1 MLDLSAWSVGL
12 PFDRMMLLSRGRCR
26 VRLNHVCCDSSH
38 RGYNRRRSW
47 GHSSWNTHRLAKDG
61 SSLYIRSATSAW
73 GHSSWNTRRLER
85 DGFPLYI
92 RSATSVTTNRSLA
105 ELFRDIRARSS
116 PDWKQGSNS
125 DMDERRNLR
134 PMESI
139 CTEISR
145 AYLSLAEEDVH
156 RWRIDTNPKLQ
167 LIQELIDDRNGIDM
181 RALKSSIKNASER
194 GALPLSSV
202 NRIRD
207 LCAPGYEAV
216 LDNIVRSSQDDV
228 GVAFLVRLRS
238 DIRKYLR
245 YMRFTTKSEDACH
258 GHDELLKL
266 QNLDDSLRITLSSLF
281 RPGVLK
287 LERITFDETPAS
299 IIEQIAL
306 KEQVHPNRSL
316 SELRARLGEGRRCFA
331 FFSPSLQRSPLIFVH
346 VALLNKIPATMDDIR
361 GEAEKSLIGDR
372 LESSST
378 CATFYSISN
387 TEPGLA
393 GVHLG
398 NELIKSVVKTLQL
411 ESSTLRTFCTLS
423 PIPKFGDW
431 LESKLS
437 SSKLDGVRRILDE
450 SDLQSL
456 QNFYSLESPHCA
468 IISFAKTLSDL
479 RKPSRSKPECLESI
493 SPELKPIL
501 MKLAAYYLTKETRHG
516 RPLCPVAKF
525 HIRNGASMFRLNF
538 GADMSSKGIRNSFGL
553 MINYLYKMDD
563 IEENRVQ
570 YELSGRVVS
579 NEGVSRWL

>member
-1 MLDLSAWSVGL
+1 
-12 PFDRMMLLSRGRCR
+12 MMRLSRGRCR
-26 VRLNHVCCDSSH
+26 IRFDNSCSESYRH
-38 RGYNRRRSW
+38 GFNRHQSW
-47 GHSSWNTHRLAKDG
+47 GPLSNASRLAIDV
-61 SSLYIRSATSAW
+61 
-73 GHSSWNTRRLER
+73 
-85 DGFPLYI
+85 FPLYI
-92 RSATSVTTNRSLA
+92 RSVTSVTTVGRRCPPILA
-105 ELFRDIRARSS
+105 MGPSCGTAYLPSVPTPQPYIPPYRGVSFVAEQTSVVELFRDIRARSS
-116 PDWKQGSNS
+116 PDWRQGNIG
-125 DMDERRNLR
+125 MNERHDLK
-134 PMESI
+134 PLASI

-145 AYLSLAEEDVH
+145 TYLSLTEEDAH
-156 RWRIDTNPKLQ
+156 RWIDTNNPKLQ
-167 LIQELIDDRNGIDM
+167 LIRELIDDRNGVDM
-181 RALKSSIKNASER
+181 RALELSIKNASER
-194 GALPLSSV
+194 GEHLSLSSV
-202 NRIRD
+202 RRMRD
-207 LCAPGYEAV
+207 LCAPRYEAV
-216 LDNIVRSSQDDV
+216 LDNIVRSSQDDL

-238 DIRKYLR
+238 DVQKYVR
-245 YMRFTTKSEDACH
+245 YMRFMSKSEDACK

-266 QNLDDSLRITLSSLF
+266 QNLDSSLRITLSSLF

-331 FFSPSLQRSPLIFVH
+331 FFSPSLHRSPLIFVH
-346 VALLNKIPATMDDIR
+346 VALLNEIPATMDEIR
-361 GEAEKSLIGDR
+361 GEAEKPLGGDR
-372 LESSST
+372 PELSST

-398 NELIKSVVKTLQL
+398 NELIKSVMKTLQL
-411 ESSTLRTFCTLS
+411 ESSTLMTFCTLS

-437 SSKLDGVRRILDE
+437 YSTLDDIRRMLNE
-450 SDLQSL
+450 SDLTSIR
-456 QNFYSLESPHCA
+456 NFYSLESSPCA

-479 RKPSRSKPECLESI
+479 KKPSRSKPECLESI

-525 HIRNGASMFRLNF
+525 HIRNGACMFRLNYA
-538 GADMSSKGIRNSFGL
+538 ADVSSKGIRNSFGI

-563 IEENRVQ
+563 IEDNRVQ

>member
-1 MLDLSAWSVGL
+1 MGGF
-12 PFDRMMLLSRGRCR
+12 P
-26 VRLNHVCCDSSH
+26 
-38 RGYNRRRSW
+38 
-47 GHSSWNTHRLAKDG
+47 LA
-61 SSLYIRSATSAW
+61 YIRSV
-73 GHSSWNTRRLER
+73 
-85 DGFPLYI
+85 
-92 RSATSVTTNRSLA
+92 TSVTTGRSLA

-116 PDWKQGSNS
+116 PDWKKQGNV
-125 DMDERRNLR
+125 DMGGGRDVKSLA
-134 PMESI
+134 SV

-145 AYLSLAEEDVH
+145 TYLSLASEEDVH
-156 RWRIDTNPKLQ
+156 RWVESNPKLQ
-167 LIQELIDDRNGIDM
+167 LIRELIDDRNGIDM
-181 RALKSSIKNASER
+181 GALGLSIKNASER
-194 GALPLSSV
+194 GEHLPLSSV
-202 NRIRD
+202 SRMRD
-207 LCAPGYEAV
+207 LCAPRYEAV
-216 LDNIVRSSQDDV
+216 LDNIVRSSQDDL

-245 YMRFTTKSEDACH
+245 YMRFMSKSEDVQ
-258 GHDELLKL
+258 KL
-266 QNLDDSLRITLSSLF
+266 QTLDSSLRTTLSSLF

-306 KEQVHPNRSL
+306 KEQVHPLRSL

-346 VALLNKIPATMDDIR
+346 VALLNEIPATMDDIR
-361 GEAEKSLIGDR
+361 GESEENPSGNR
-372 LESSST
+372 LESRST

-411 ESSTLRTFCTLS
+411 ESSTLQTFCTLS

-431 LESKLS
+431 LESKLTY
-437 SSKLDGVRRILDE
+437 SKLDDEKSILDGC
-450 SDLQSL
+450 DLKCL
-456 QNFYSLESPHCA
+456 KNFYSLESSPDA
-468 IISFAKTLSDL
+468 ITSFAKTLSDI
-479 RKPSRSKPECLESI
+479 RKPCRSKPECLESI

-501 MKLAAYYLTKETRHG
+501 MKLAAQYLTKETRHG

-525 HIRNGASMFRLNF
+525 HIRNGACMFRLNF

-563 IEENRVQ
+563 IEDNRLQ

-579 NEGVSRWL
+579 NEGVSRWLHGDPDDI